1 MAKIVAITSCPTGI
15 AHTFMAAESL
25 QRGAEALG
33 HTIKVETQGSVGSQ
47 NTLTD
52 ADIQQADQVIIAAD
66 TKVDL
71 SRFTGKPI
79 YETST
84 NAAIKD
90 AQGVVRSALAEAPVL
105 VQKTVSPASPTQL
118 EHAHIVAITSCPTGI
133 AHTFMAAEGL
143 QKSAEALGH
152 SIKVETQGSVGAQNT
167 LTDADIAAADL
178 VIIAADTKVDL
189 SRFRGKPIYETS
201 TNAAIN
207 DGKGLVRN
215 ALAQAT
221 SSAGQ
226 AGNGDY
232 LGEIQAAK
240 ARQSK
245 SRTGAYKHLLT
256 GVSYMIPFVVSGG
269 IMIALGFAFGGLD
282 VDKATS
288 GLGWGLFQTGANGAF
303 VLFVPILSGFIAYSI
318 ADRPG
323 LAPGM
328 VGGLLSTTIIG
339 AGFLG
344 GIAAGFLAG
353 YTVYWLNR
361 WIKLPRNLAGLMPV
375 LILPVLGVAIV
386 GLLMIFVIGPPVHLL
401 NVALTNWLE
410 GLQGTNALLLGLIMG
425 GMMAIDMGGPF
436 NKAAY
441 AFAVGLL
448 ASHIY
453 APMAAVMAAGMTPPL
468 GIALATLLF
477 KNRFSHDEREAGK
490 AAWVLGLAFITEGAI
505 PFAAE
510 DPFRV
515 IPSCII
521 GSAVT
526 GALSMLFGCE
536 LRVPHGGV
544 FVLPIPNVVTN
555 LPQYLLTIVIGTLI
569 TTAMLFVLKRPIPAT
584 AETEVV
590 APASTTS
597 SVVA

>member
-47 NTLTD
+47 NTLTE
-52 ADIQQADQVIIAAD
+52 ADIQGADQVIIAAD
-66 TKVDL
+66 TKVDM
-71 SRFTGKPI
+71 SRFQGKPI

-90 AQGVVRSALAEAPVL
+90 GQAVVKNALAQAPA
-105 VQKTVSPASPTQL
+105 QTTASVAKMD
-118 EHAHIVAITSCPTGI
+118 HANIVAITSCPTGI

-143 QKSAEALGH
+143 QKGAEALGH
-152 SIKVETQGSVGAQNT
+152 TIKVETQGSVGAQNT
-167 LTDADIAAADL
+167 LTDAEIAAANL
-178 VIIAADTKVDL
+178 VIIAADTKVDM
-189 SRFRGKPIYETS
+189 SRFKGKPIYETS

-207 DGKGLVRN
+207 DGQAVVKN
-215 ALAQAT
+215 ALAQAA
-221 SSAGQ
+221 SGPAQAGQ
-226 AGNGDY
+226 TDY
-232 LGEIQAAK
+232 VAEVQAAK
-240 ARQSK
+240 AAQAR
-245 SRTGAYKHLLT
+245 SRRGPYKHLLT

-269 IMIALGFAFGGLD
+269 IMIALGFAFGGIN
-282 VDKATS
+282 VDTATS
-288 GLGWGLFQTGANGAF
+288 GLGWALFQIGAKGAF
-303 VLFVPILSGFIAYSI
+303 VLFVPILAGFIAYSI

-328 VGGLLSTTIIG
+328 VGGLLSTTILG

-344 GIAAGFLAG
+344 GIAAGFLGG

-361 WIKLPRNLAGLMPV
+361 WIRLPRNLAGIMPV
-375 LILPVLGVAIV
+375 LVLPVLGVAIV
-386 GLLMIFVIGPPVHLL
+386 GLLMIFVIGPPVHLI
-401 NVALTNWLE
+401 NQGLTNWLT
-410 GLQGTNALLLGLIMG
+410 GLGIGNALLLGLIMG
-425 GMMAIDMGGPF
+425 GMMAVDMGGPV

-441 AFAVGLL
+441 AVAVGLL
-448 ASHIY
+448 ASRIY
-453 APMAAVMAAGMTPPL
+453 TPMAAVMAAGMTPPL
-468 GIALATLLF
+468 GLALATLLF
-477 KNRFSHDEREAGK
+477 KNRFTHDEQEAGR
-490 AAWVLGLAFITEGAI
+490 AAWVLGLSFITEGAI

-515 IPSCII
+515 IPACIV

-526 GALSMLFGCE
+526 GALSMLFGCQ

-555 LPQYLLTIVIGTLI
+555 LPLYLLAIVIGTVV
-569 TTAMLFVLKRPIPAT
+569 TTGALFILKRPIAVEEEATVPA
-584 AETEVV
+584 A
-590 APASTTS
+590 A
-597 SVVA
+597 